1 MQHLSN
7 TANKALSA
15 GHCCNIMHV
24 LSSMSEN
31 NEIRALYEYVIRSV
45 TRLSPQLPSKLLMEL
60 IILSLQ
66 YFMSFSVFC
75 LCQILTCHPK
85 LFPPLAVVNTD
96 GESQVAVLPQ

>member
-1 MQHLSN
+1 MQHLST

-15 GHCCNIMHV
+15 GHCNIMHV